1 MHHTWKWLLMKQK
14 EVTYNPNGADLYDAM
29 SSDDPVRQS
38 EAALRAYQQAK
49 DIVQNVEATT
59 SERQICLG
67 LLFGLSAKEI
77 ARMRNCSN
85 RTVENHIANIK
96 RKYNIRNITP
106 LILGNIIAS
115 FHHYDELLHFVKNPM
130 FQRIIRHLVSQ
141 NNEEYSALYLSFVRE
156 NLGTWFQDEA
166 AQFGVSLSLKEAQ
179 EHLW

>member
-1 MHHTWKWLLMKQK
+1 MKQK
-14 EVTYNPNGADLYDAM
+14 KEPYYLDVTDLHDAI

-38 EAALRAYQQAK
+38 YAALQAYQQAK
-49 DIVQNVEATT
+49 DIIQNIEITI

-85 RTVENHIANIK
+85 RTVENHVANIK
-96 RKYNIRNITP
+96 RKYNIRNLTP

-130 FQRIIRHLVSQ
+130 FQRIIRQLVSQ
-141 NNEEYSALYLSFVRE
+141 NNEEDSVLYLSSVRE
-156 NLGTWFQDEA
+156 NLGIWFRDEA
-166 AQFGVSLSLKEAQ
+166 AQVGVSLSLKEAQ